1 VLGLIPASDPVAVNP
16 ELLEVLMSPWL
27 RVAAFVWGALWGSFS
42 NVVIHRLPRGES
54 VVKPRSRCPGC
65 ETPIAWYDNIPI
77 LSYLLL
83 RGRCRKCDEPV
94 ALRYLLVEL
103 LGGLLSF
110 ATYMLY
116 VVVPVLEGGGAEGLI
131 VWQIWFFFCLALV
144 IITFTDLDV
153 WIIPNEIVLGMAA
166 IGAVLVIWQ
175 PELLGVDTVWA
186 LASGAAGLA
195 LVAGIR
201 WLYLTFRD
209 IEAIG
214 LGDGKL
220 LLMVGIFGGPM
231 AIAWTLGAGAV
242 QGLLVSVPM
251 LAFGRNPANSDLQ
264 EVHGDDP
271 ELGEEDPD
279 AGVMGQR
286 VPFGPFL
293 ALAALEWVLLRRQI
307 EQLFTTLV
315 GF

>member
-1 VLGLIPASDPVAVNP
+1 MFAAPATVPVTVDATLI
-16 ELLEVLMSPWL
+16 EILTSPML
-27 RVAAFVWGALWGSFS
+27 RIAAFVWGALWGSFA
-42 NVVIHRLPRGES
+42 NVVIHRLPLGMS

-65 ETPIAWYDNIPI
+65 ESSIAWYDNIPI

-83 RGRCRKCDEPV
+83 RGQCRKCGEPF

-116 VVVPVLEGGGAEGLI
+116 VVVPLLDGGGIDGLLA
-131 VWQIWFFFCLALV
+131 WQIWFFFTLALV
-144 IITFTDLDV
+144 VITFTDLDV
-153 WIIPNEIVLGMAA
+153 WIIPNEIVLGMSA
-166 IGAVLVIWQ
+166 IGAVLVIWK
-175 PELLGVDTVWA
+175 PELVGVETLPA
-186 LASGAAGLA
+186 LLAGLAGLA

-201 WLYLTFRD
+201 WIYLTFRD

-220 LLMVGIFGGPM
+220 LLMIGIFGGPM
-231 AIAWTLGAGAV
+231 AIAWTLGAGAI

-251 LAFGRNPANSDLQ
+251 LALGRNPANSDLQ

-293 ALAALEWVLLRRQI
+293 ALAGLEWVLLREQI
-307 EQLFTTLV
+307 ELLFAWMTGV
-315 GF
+315 P